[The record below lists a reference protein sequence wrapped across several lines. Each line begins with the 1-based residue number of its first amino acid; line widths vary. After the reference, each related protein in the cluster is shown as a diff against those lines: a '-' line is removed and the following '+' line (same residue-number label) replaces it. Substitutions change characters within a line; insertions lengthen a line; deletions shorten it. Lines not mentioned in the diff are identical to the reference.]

1 MDVGLPG
8 ARRIVHEMD
17 GVVNTFDKLSAGLFE
32 QLLGTRF
39 PGFHTN
45 LTQTVAGDIFYPLH
59 APANSTET
67 YIFHCP

>member
-39 PGFHTN
+39 HGFRTN
-45 LTQTVAGDIFYPLH
+45 LTRTKTGGMLFDNGV
-59 APANSTET
+59 NNRS
-67 YIFHCP
+67 